1 MKKVWYFKTQI
12 GTIAIGCDERGI
24 TDVAPARVDGIKEK
38 TPLIERAASE
48 IDEYLRGERRE
59 FDLPLSV
66 SGTEFQKAVWR
77 ELQKIPYGETR
88 SYGDIAKAVGNPKAQ
103 RAVGTAN
110 NRNKIMIIIPCHR
123 VIGANGHLTGYA
135 GGLDMKKRLLDI
147 EKAGCKA
154 GSEK

>member
-24 TDVAPARVDGIKEK
+24 TDVTPSRVDGIEEK

-48 IDEYLRGERRE
+48 IDEYLKGERRE

-88 SYGDIAKAVGNPKAQ
+88 SYGDIAKSMGNPKAR

-147 EKAGCKA
+147 EKAGCKTD
-154 GSEK
+154 SEK